1 MEKVTTEEG
10 NYTEYWP
17 RRQKAGKRKRV
28 SLTSCPGLSP
38 EIMDAKFM
46 D

>member
-10 NYTEYWP
+10 NYIEY
-17 RRQKAGKRKRV
+17 AGKRKRG
-28 SLTSCPGLSP
+28 SLKSCPGLSP